1 VNAEINGPRPML
13 FVRLRLFRGGPAE
26 WVRDTIRAEQEALY
40 EDLAKARER
49 GLTEDSEEIQEIREK
64 LIWSI
69 DILRDVES
77 SMIELAGPNRDPR

>member
-1 VNAEINGPRPML
+1 MNAEINGPRPML